1 MGGGYAAAVVARF
14 AFVVVLLLTLAACG
28 HEKPTQQVHDTVDR
42 FGKAVA
48 DKDYQKLCDD
58 LLAKNLIDALE
69 ESGVACELAL
79 KTGFGDVKDPKIAV
93 KTVAVNGD
101 KALVSVHSTAKNQT
115 PSDDTIA
122 LVKEKGTWKV
132 SSLAQPQPQP
142 PSQP

>member
-1 MGGGYAAAVVARF
+1 MPALTRIALLVAVV
-14 AFVVVLLLTLAACG
+14 TLAACG
-28 HEKPTQQVHDTVDR
+28 QEKPTQQVHDAVDR

-69 ESGVACELAL
+69 ESGVPCELAL
-79 KTGFGDVKDPKIAV
+79 KTGFGTAKDPKIAV

-101 KALVSVHSTAKNQT
+101 KALVSVHSTAANQK

-132 SSLAQPQPQP
+132 SSLAQPEPQP
-142 PSQP
+142 PRQP

>member
-1 MGGGYAAAVVARF
+1 VLTRI
-14 AFVVVLLLTLAACG
+14 VLLVAVLTLVACG
-28 HEKPTQQVHDTVDR
+28 KEKPTQQVHDAVDR

-48 DKDYQKLCDD
+48 DKDYQELCDN
-58 LLAKNLIDALE
+58 LLAANLINALE
-69 ESGVACELAL
+69 DQGVPCELAL
-79 KTGFGDVKDPKIAV
+79 KTGFASVKDPKIAV

-101 KALVSVHSTAKNQT
+101 KALVSVHSTAANEK

-122 LVKEKGTWKV
+122 LVKEKGKWKI

>member
-1 MGGGYAAAVVARF
+1 VVARI
-14 AFVVVLLLTLAACG
+14 ALVVVIVLTFAACG
-28 HEKPTQQVHDTVDR
+28 QEKPTQQVHDAVDR

-48 DKDYQKLCDD
+48 DKDYQELCDN
-58 LLAKNLIDALE
+58 LLAANLINALE
-69 ESGVACELAL
+69 DRGVPCELAL
-79 KTGFGDVKDPKIAV
+79 KTGFAAVKDPKIAI

-101 KALVSVHSTAKNQT
+101 KALVSVHSTAANEK

-122 LVKEKGTWKV
+122 LIKEKGKWRI